1 LKNNKNH
8 RFSEKYWNIIRFHSF
23 YPWHSSGEYRH
34 LMSSEDYEIL
44 KDVLMFNEFDLYSKA
59 DDDFMIT
66 KEIKDYYD
74 NLLEKFFPEDL

>member
-1 LKNNKNH
+1 
-8 RFSEKYWNIIRFHSF
+8 
-23 YPWHSSGEYRH
+23 
-34 LMSSEDYEIL
+34 MSSEDYEIL